1 VFIRIRSRPADAVEA
16 DQQDQVG
23 RREDGMDQIS
33 TRMLVLLGV
42 GALTMYVAYHHPG
55 LGVAIGVGVIVM
67 ALLHELLAK

>member
-1 VFIRIRSRPADAVEA
+1 
-16 DQQDQVG
+16 
-23 RREDGMDQIS
+23 MDQIS